1 MAGNVI
7 TQKDLDQ
14 IKNEIRTNCAIYTDQ
29 VEYGVNITLDAIVEL
44 LIERSKKYEVIG
56 LRTVS
61 KT

>member
-14 IKNEIRTNCAIYTDQ
+14 IKNEISTNCAIYTDQ
-29 VEYGVNITLDAIVEL
+29 VEYGVNITLNAIVEL
-44 LIERSKKYEVIG
+44 LKERSKKYEVIG